1 MVAGYSPAGGTS
13 ALVGWT
19 PESAR
24 QRTRGPYSFNAGLIA
39 SLLEDQSLPE
49 AIAKAHLCG
58 AAAVGVIGD
67 IEGLPTREELIPPAD
82 DVRR

>member
-1 MVAGYSPAGGTS
+1 
-13 ALVGWT
+13 
-19 PESAR
+19 
-24 QRTRGPYSFNAGLIA
+24 
-39 SLLEDQSLPE
+39 LLEDQSLPD
-49 AIAKAHLCG
+49 AIATAHLCG